1 MKDFLCEIYTEE
13 LPAKIVNSS
22 ILQFKSNFETKLAA
36 SRLTYSEIKA
46 FSTPKRLVV
55 FINNLSDKEKDIEI
69 EVKGPSEKISI
80 DGSGNKLA
88 PYFKFIES
96 NNFEEKDVFIKEVKK
111 NRYFFGKKLSKG
123 RNANDLMKEITLTV
137 LREMHFQKSM
147 RWNESDVSFV
157 RPIRNILLLLGE
169 EIIDFNYAGLKSN
182 NYTYGLYCDTP
193 TRIEI
198 KNINDYF
205 LKLKENYVIVSYDD
219 RKKIVEE
226 RSSVLAS
233 KAGGMPIYTEE
244 FFEEVVN
251 MNEYPTPFICSIQ
264 LCDLKTPD
272 CIVASVIKDHLK
284 SFPLMGIQSRKLIPF
299 FIAVRNGTSDF
310 IDTVREGYERVAKAR
325 ILDGNFFFDEDRKIT
340 FQSYIEKLAEIV
352 FLGKMGS
359 MKDKTE
365 RLVKLVVFL
374 TSELKLGD
382 DETADLKRASYL
394 AKGDLVTNVVREFP
408 ELQGTM
414 GGIYSELS
422 GENANVSIAISE
434 QYLPRFTGDKLPESI
449 LGKYLSLIDRID
461 TLVASFISGI
471 EYSSSKDPFGLRR
484 LGSGIAHIAFEILL
498 DKLPLEELTVF
509 SIETFNGKAFDKK
522 SKKSEILNF
531 LRDRAVSVMKEHGIR
546 YDVANAIATL
556 HIDLM
561 PTYLN
566 RALILMR
573 HLNDEKLATISTTY
587 KRIRNI
593 LDKANLKEFH
603 IEEKLLFEKTEEEL
617 YKLILESRKTMDELL
632 LSKDYGAS
640 LSLLYILESSVG
652 KFFDNVLVMDENENI
667 RRNRLA
673 LLNNLKILFESFAD
687 FSYLTFDNK
696 IN

>member
-80 DGSGNKLA
+80 DESGNKLA

-111 NRYFFGKKLSKG
+111 SRYFFGKKLSKG

-205 LKLKENYVIVSYDD
+205 LKLKENYVILSYDD

-310 IDTVREGYERVAKAR
+310 IDTVRDGYERVAKAR

-484 LGSGIAHIAFEILL
+484 LGSGIVQIAFEILL

>member
-13 LPAKIVNSS
+13 LPAKIVNST
-22 ILQFKSNFETKLAA
+22 ILQFKSNFETKLTA

-80 DGSGNKLA
+80 DESGNKLA

-96 NNFEEKDVFIKEVKK
+96 NSFEEKDIFIKEVKK

-147 RWNESDVSFV
+147 RWNESNVSFV

-169 EIIDFNYAGLKSN
+169 ETVDFNYAGLKSN

-205 LKLKENYVIVSYDD
+205 LKLKENYVILSYED
-219 RKKIVEE
+219 RKRIVEE
-226 RSSVLAS
+226 RSSALAS
-233 KAGGMPIYTEE
+233 KAGGIPVYTEE

-251 MNEYPTPFICSIQ
+251 MNEYPTPFMCSIQ
-264 LCDLKTPD
+264 LGDLKTPD
-272 CIVASVIKDHLK
+272 CIVASVIKEHLK
-284 SFPLMGIQSRKLIPF
+284 SFPLTGIQSRRLIPF

-340 FQSYIEKLAEIV
+340 FQSYIEKLAEII

-365 RLVKLVVFL
+365 RLVKLAAFL

-382 DETADLKRASYL
+382 DETADLKSASYL

-422 GENANVSIAISE
+422 GENANVFTAISE

-484 LGSGIAHIAFEILL
+484 LGSGIAQIAFEIHLN
-498 DKLPLEELTVF
+498 KLPFEELTVF
-509 SIETFNGKAFDKK
+509 SIETFNGEVFDKK
-522 SKKSEILNF
+522 SKKSEILDF
-531 LRDRAVSVMKEHGIR
+531 LRDRAVSVMKENGIR

-556 HIDLM
+556 HIDVM

-566 RALILMR
+566 RALILMK

-593 LDKANLKEFH
+593 LDKSNLKEFH
-603 IEEKLLFEKTEEEL
+603 IEEKLLFEKAEEEL
-617 YKLILESRKTMDELL
+617 YKLVLESRKTMDELL

>member
-80 DGSGNKLA
+80 DESGNKLA

-205 LKLKENYVIVSYDD
+205 LKLKENYVILSYDD

-310 IDTVREGYERVAKAR
+310 IDTVRDGYERVAKAR

-484 LGSGIAHIAFEILL
+484 LGSGIVQIAFEILL